1 MRASLADRRGEFNQN
16 MLVEEYN
23 RGRLYRFSVDD
34 WTILKTL
41 ATEEEGQLFIDM
53 KDFTRKTLKVKEIA
67 MAEFM
72 NEHFYKPIL
81 SAAAQYSAGIG
92 VSSDERGITLTN
104 LPGDAAIFSGGV
116 SYLIALARDIQQIIR
131 RYRDQL
137 AQKLPPMRNEEIST
151 GSTSPL
157 RRKGTR

>member
-34 WTILKTL
+34 RTILKTL

-81 SAAAQYSAGIG
+81 S
-92 VSSDERGITLTN
+92 RGPVQRGHRGLKRRARHN
-104 LPGDAAIFSGGV
+104 PYEPAGDAAIFSGGV
-116 SYLIALARDIQQIIR
+116 SYLIRARARHTADNKTVQGPAR
-131 RYRDQL
+131 
-137 AQKLPPMRNEEIST
+137 AKLPPMRNEEIST